1 MSMNIQVAQRGRIT
15 LPKALR
21 ETYQIKPGDIFSM
34 IDLGDG
40 KFLLSRGGSQI
51 DELCE
56 QLREGLG
63 ADGETMES
71 MLAALRIKREGS

>member
-1 MSMNIQVAQRGRIT
+1 MNLSVAQRGRIT

-21 ETYQIKPGDIFSM
+21 ETYKIKPGDIFNR

-40 KFLLSRGGSQI
+40 KVLLSRGRSQI

-56 QLREGLG
+56 QLRESLE

-71 MLAALRIKREGS
+71 LLAALRIKREGS